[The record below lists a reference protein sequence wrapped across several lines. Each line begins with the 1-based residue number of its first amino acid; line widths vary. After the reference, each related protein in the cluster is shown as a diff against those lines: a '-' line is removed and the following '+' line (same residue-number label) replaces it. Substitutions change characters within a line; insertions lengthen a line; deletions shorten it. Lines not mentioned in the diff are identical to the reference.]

1 MVTRPSSRKALPGG
15 AATRCGPVST
25 AGGRGGQGE
34 LATAERRHGPLTLP
48 LRGPLPPPR
57 GEREIY
63 LLSQR
68 VTFSPGGRGLRSLG
82 EAEPS
87 LGGAGWGGSP
97 SLRADTAHQ
106 AAGGGGGGDRKS
118 GGAGKRGS

>member
-48 LRGPLPPPR
+48 LLGPLPLPR

-63 LLSQR
+63 LLSPR
-68 VTFSPGGRGLRSLG
+68 LTFSPGGRGLSSLG
-82 EAEPS
+82 VAEPS
-87 LGGAGWGGSP
+87 FGGAVIGRAWG
-97 SLRADTAHQ
+97 RV
-106 AAGGGGGGDRKS
+106 RVC
-118 GGAGKRGS
+118 RYV